1 MIWYKEIDGE
11 PVFFTGNVLRTEA
24 GETLNPTEQQM
35 LDAGWQVYV
44 EPEPTNA
51 QKLAN
56 AKTEKIAQIE
66 AYDASDSIEEFTING
81 VSMWLGHEL
90 RQQVRTS
97 ADAYESLG
105 YENMTK
111 VFNGTEFTFP
121 ITVWRQMLNMLEVY
135 AAEAL
140 NTTER
145 HKNTVTAMTRRKDV
159 EDYDYTTGYP
169 EKLVFGNGN

>member
-1 MIWYKEIDGE
+1 MTWYKEINGE
-11 PVFFTGNVLRTEA
+11 TVFFTGNVLRTEA

-51 QKLAN
+51 QKLAA
-56 AKTEKIAQIE
+56 AKEGKIAQIE
-66 AYDASDSIEEFTING
+66 AYDASDAVEQFTIND
-81 VSMWLGHEL
+81 VPMWLGHEL
-90 RQQVRTS
+90 RQQIRTS

-111 VFNGTEFTFP
+111 VFNGAEFTFP
-121 ITVWRQMLNMLEVY
+121 ITVWRQMLNALEVY

-145 HKNTVTAMTRRKDV
+145 NKNTVSAMTRRKDV

-169 EKLVFGNGN
+169 EKLSF